1 MFFFE
6 TKTDETPEPGSRGG
20 HSYFENARILGDLH
34 DLQETHLEEK
44 SHPLPQFAYSSKI
57 STMSSQDVIPQGL
70 WFGWVIDLEGRNSK

>member
-1 MFFFE
+1 MRNRMTFVGSRFIPENKNLERRASGCVFFE

-44 SHPLPQFAYSSKI
+44 SNPLPQFAYSSKI
-57 STMSSQDVIPQGL
+57 
-70 WFGWVIDLEGRNSK
+70 

>member
-6 TKTDETPEPGSRGG
+6 TKTDETPELGSRGG

-44 SHPLPQFAYSSKI
+44 SNPLPQFAYSSKI
-57 STMSSQDVIPQGL
+57 
-70 WFGWVIDLEGRNSK
+70 